1 MWAFVPALAAMPAG
15 QRVIKG
21 IVTDA
26 QTKESLIGASVTGRI
41 CTPAPSRGWTG
52 AIVSA
57 DCCRGVFLVEAAIHT
72 VVDSAGLKAAYEEC
86 ISRVGGIR
94 LAMPEEGEWVVVGCT
109 DRSRLG

>member
-1 MWAFVPALAAMPAG
+1 M
-15 QRVIKG
+15 
-21 IVTDA
+21 
-26 QTKESLIGASVTGRI
+26 
-41 CTPAPSRGWTG
+41 
-52 AIVSA
+52 
-57 DCCRGVFLVEAAIHT
+57 EAAIHT